1 MDNDNFD
8 VLYSI
13 IYYLEQTPPIVR
25 KEIIENLNKG
35 LKHLNKAMD
44 RQKVLL
50 DPGRVSE
57 NVETHNKN
65 VDCFRNCLKA
75 YMYLISWF
83 LMDNNKLKETKES
96 Q

>member
-44 RQKVLL
+44 R
-50 DPGRVSE
+50 
-57 NVETHNKN
+57 
-65 VDCFRNCLKA
+65 
-75 YMYLISWF
+75 
-83 LMDNNKLKETKES
+83 
-96 Q
+96 